1 MGTIVGILN
10 VTFGATGPL
19 IAPFFLNLGLTRFEL
34 IGSKAAAQMGGH
46 VAKIVVFGLV
56 GFAYANWLGLLSS
69 LCLAVVGGTW
79 LGTRVLGRVNEVWVV
94 RIYRF
99 VLTMVALRLAIP
111 SFPTFGA
118 D

>member
-1 MGTIVGILN
+1 MQ
-10 VTFGATGPL
+10 
-19 IAPFFLNLGLTRFEL
+19 RFEL

-56 GFAYANWLGLLSS
+56 GFAYASWLGLLSC

-79 LGTRVLGRVNEVWVV
+79 IGTRILGRVNELWFV

-99 VLTMVALRLAIP
+99 VLTMVALRLTMP
-111 SFPTFGA
+111 SLVTFGA

>member
-1 MGTIVGILN
+1 
-10 VTFGATGPL
+10 
-19 IAPFFLNLGLTRFEL
+19 L
-34 IGSKAAAQMGGH
+34 IGVFVLLATWRPGDLATDL
-46 VAKIVVFGLV
+46 VAPRDTSGPGLA

-79 LGTRVLGRVNEVWVV
+79 LGTRVLGRVNEVWFA